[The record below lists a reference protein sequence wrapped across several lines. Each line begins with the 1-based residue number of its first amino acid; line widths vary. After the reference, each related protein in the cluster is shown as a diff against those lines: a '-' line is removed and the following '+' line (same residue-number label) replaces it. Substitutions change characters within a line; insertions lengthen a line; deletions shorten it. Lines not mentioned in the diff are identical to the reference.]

1 MMEKK
6 IFIPPTRFQ
15 SAWRRRW
22 MITLMLVLLPAL
34 AFAWWGHTGYPETFP
49 SLVEDLDRQAR
60 ANDAEALFPDRYQ
73 QFHHHVL
80 ELRSQWRRES
90 NHWWTDEDEETFNQK
105 YQQLVEEGS
114 LLVEASRQKVTALRS
129 EVKELLQPEQ
139 AHLTRLRELSHLF
152 DLEDDDMLALSRAE
166 GLLEESLLRLEQG
179 QYRQA
184 RAAGEQALEH
194 LRRAETHA
202 LAQMNR
208 YRNDVQIT
216 LWEQWVTDTIQRSTE
231 TAGTA
236 IIGLKASRRLLVYQ
250 RGRIIADYPARLGFS
265 GLADK
270 LYEGDGATPE
280 GQFHV
285 IHKKDG
291 SGTKYYKALLLDYPT
306 VAHQKRFQDAQANGL
321 VPEDRSIGSLI
332 EIHGEGPNNE
342 NATNGCI
349 ALENATMDDV
359 FDLAKIGTPVTIVG
373 ALNQDNDVVNSLH
386 QMEAHI
392 QERNERWHTLPTLA
406 ASFTGTE

>member
-250 RGRIIADYPARLGFS
+250 RGRIIADYPVRLGFS

>member
-1 MMEKK
+1 MEKK
-6 IFIPPTRFQ
+6 TINPPTRFQ

-22 MITLMLVLLPAL
+22 MITVMLVLLPAL
-34 AFAWWGHTGYPETFP
+34 AFAWWGHTDYPETFP
-49 SLVEDLDRQAR
+49 SLVEDLDRKAW
-60 ANDAEALFPDRYQ
+60 ADGAEALFPDRYQ
-73 QFHHHVL
+73 QFHTRVL
-80 ELRSQWRRES
+80 ELRSQWRREA
-90 NHWWTDEDEETFNQK
+90 NHWWTNGDVESFNQR

-114 LLVEASRQKVTALRS
+114 LLIEASRQKITALRS

-152 DLEDDDMLALSRAE
+152 DLEDDMLALSRAD
-166 GLLEESLLRLEQG
+166 GLLQESVLRLEQG
-179 QYRQA
+179 QYQQA
-184 RAAGEQALEH
+184 RAAGEQALGH
-194 LRRAETHA
+194 LRRVENHA

-208 YRNDVQIT
+208 YRNEAQIT
-216 LWEQWVTDTIQRSTE
+216 LWEQWVTNTIQRSTE

-236 IIGLKASRRLLVYQ
+236 VIVLKAPRRLLVYQ
-250 RGRIIADYPARLGFS
+250 RGHIIADYPARVGFS

-306 VAHQKRFQDAQANGL
+306 VANQKRFQDAQANGL

-342 NATNGCI
+342 DATSGCI
-349 ALENATMDDV
+349 ALENSTMDDV
-359 FDLAKIGTPVTIVG
+359 FDRAKTGTPVTIVG
-373 ALNQDNDVVNSLH
+373 ALNQDNDVVNTLR

-392 QERNERWHTLPTLA
+392 QKRNERWHTLPTLA
-406 ASFTGTE
+406 ASFTSTE

>member
-1 MMEKK
+1 MLENT
-6 IFIPPTRFQ
+6 IVIPPTRFQ

-60 ANDAEALFPDRYQ
+60 ANGAEALFPDRYQ

-80 ELRSQWRRES
+80 ELRSQWRKEA
-90 NHWWTDEDEETFNQK
+90 NHWWTNGDGETFNQR

-152 DLEDDDMLALSRAE
+152 DLEDDMLALSRAE

-236 IIGLKASRRLLVYQ
+236 VIGLKAPRRLLVYQ
-250 RGRIIADYPARLGFS
+250 RGRIMADYPARLGFS

-349 ALENATMDDV
+349 ALENSTMDDV
-359 FDLAKIGTPVTIVG
+359 FDWAKIGTPVTIVG

-392 QERNERWHTLPTLA
+392 QERDERWHTLPTLA
-406 ASFTGTE
+406 ASFTSTE

>member
-1 MMEKK
+1 MMGKK
-6 IFIPPTRFQ
+6 IITPPTRFQ

-34 AFAWWGHTGYPETFP
+34 AFAWWEHTGYPETFP

-60 ANDAEALFPDRYQ
+60 ANDAETLFPDRYQ

-80 ELRSQWRRES
+80 ELRSQWRREA
-90 NHWWTDEDEETFNQK
+90 NHWWTNGDGETFNQQ

-114 LLVEASRQKVTALRS
+114 LLIEASRQKVTALRS

-139 AHLTRLRELSHLF
+139 AHLARLRELSHLF
-152 DLEDDDMLALSRAE
+152 DLEDDMPALSRAE
-166 GLLEESLLRLEQG
+166 GLLQESLLRLEQG

-194 LRRAETHA
+194 LRRVETHA

-216 LWEQWVTDTIQRSTE
+216 LWEQWVTDTIQRSTG

-236 IIGLKASRRLLVYQ
+236 IIALKAPRRLLVYQ
-250 RGRIIADYPARLGFS
+250 RGRIIADYPARVGFS

-306 VAHQKRFQDAQANGL
+306 VAHQKRFQDAQAHGL
-321 VPEDRSIGSLI
+321 VPEDRSIGGLI
-332 EIHGEGPNNE
+332 EIHGEGPNNDK
-342 NATNGCI
+342 ATSGCI
-349 ALENATMDDV
+349 ALENSTMDDV
-359 FDLAKIGTPVTIVG
+359 FDRAKVGTPVTIVG

-392 QERNERWHTLPTLA
+392 QERDERWHTLPTLA
-406 ASFTGTE
+406 ASFTSTE

>member
-1 MMEKK
+1 MRENTL
-6 IFIPPTRFQ
+6 ITPPTCFQ

-34 AFAWWGHTGYPETFP
+34 AYAWWGHTGYPETFP
-49 SLVEDLDRQAR
+49 PLVEDLDRQAR
-60 ANDAEALFPDRYQ
+60 ANGAEALFPDRYQ
-73 QFHHHVL
+73 QFHHQVL
-80 ELRSQWRRES
+80 ELRSQWRREA
-90 NHWWTDEDEETFNQK
+90 NHWWTNGDEATFNKQ

-114 LLVEASRQKVTALRS
+114 LLIQASRQKVSALHT

-152 DLEDDDMLALSRAE
+152 DLEDDMFALSLAE
-166 GLLEESLLRLEQG
+166 GLLQESILRLEQG

-184 RAAGEQALEH
+184 RAAGEKALEH
-194 LRRAETHA
+194 LRRVEPHV

-208 YRNDVQIT
+208 YGNDAQIT
-216 LWEQWVTDTIQRSTE
+216 LWEQWVTDTIQRSTG

-236 IIGLKASRRLLVYQ
+236 VIVLKAPRRLLVYQ
-250 RGRIIADYPARLGFS
+250 RGRIIADYPARVGFS

-291 SGTKYYKALLLDYPT
+291 SGTNYYKALLLDYPT

-321 VPEDRSIGSLI
+321 VPADRSIGSLI

-342 NATNGCI
+342 NTTSGCI
-349 ALENATMDDV
+349 ALKNSTMDDV
-359 FDLAKIGTPVTIVG
+359 FGRTQVGTPVTIVG
-373 ALNQDNDVVNSLH
+373 ALNQDNEVVNSLRR
-386 QMEAHI
+386 MEAHI
-392 QERNERWHTLPTLA
+392 QERNERWHTLPTFA
-406 ASFTGTE
+406 ASFTDIE